1 MDRTFLLVSGDFI
14 LGEFQSIETAVECRD
29 LMRKGYPRQAFDLVS
44 NG

>member
-1 MDRTFLLVSGDFI
+1 MDRTFILVSGDFI

-29 LMRKGYPRQAFDLVS
+29 VMRQGYPEQAFELVF